1 MEGRNFVGG
10 AWGATPRTYTRYD
23 PAHPKD
29 IIAVY
34 PQSDRDAAGRAL
46 DAARHAFPAWR
57 KTPII
62 ERARVLQRAA
72 RVLDGRFEEAARD
85 LAREVGK
92 PIFEARGEVRRAIDL
107 LDYYASFAWQPQGFI
122 LASARASTEL
132 RARRVPLGVVA
143 LITPWNFPIAIPTWK
158 LAPAL
163 ILGNTV
169 VVKPAS
175 LGPVPMI
182 HIMRALEE
190 AGLPAGVA
198 NLVIGPG
205 TPFGQALAGGNG
217 VKAVSFTGSVEIGYR
232 LKSDL
237 AARPIRVQLELGGK
251 NPYIVWA
258 DADLKEAARQAA
270 EGAFFYAGQKCT
282 ATSRILV
289 HREVYE
295 SFVATFLDT
304 VATLQVG
311 EPLDEGTRV
320 GPMVD
325 SAARDNTARWVERGV
340 KDGGRVLAGGAAPD
354 REGYYYPPT
363 VIDGL
368 PLDSALAQ
376 EEVFGPVVTL
386 HPVAD
391 ITEAIRGANAVRFG
405 LSASIATHDL
415 GIAEAFMEG
424 VEAGL
429 VHVNQPTAGVEY
441 QTPFGGVKDSGYG
454 PKEQGWSALDF
465 YGDWKTSVVR
475 VTEGA

>member
-1 MEGRNFVGG
+1 MEGQNFIAGK
-10 AWGATPRTYTRYD
+10 WQSTPKTYTRYD
-23 PAHPKD
+23 PAHPD
-29 IIAVY
+29 QVVAVY
-34 PQSDRDAAGRAL
+34 PRSEREVAKAAL
-46 DAARHAFPAWR
+46 EAARTAFPLWR

-62 ERARVLQRAA
+62 ERARILQRAA
-72 RVLDGRFEEAARD
+72 RVLDGRFEERARD

-107 LDYYASFAWQPQGFI
+107 LDYYASFAWQPQGFV

-169 VVKPAS
+169 VIKPAS
-175 LGPVPMI
+175 LGPVPVI
-182 HIMRALEE
+182 HVVRALEE

-205 TPFGQALAGGNG
+205 TPFGQALSEVDG

-237 AARPIRVQLELGGK
+237 AARSIRIQLELGGK
-251 NPYIVWA
+251 NPYIVWE

-289 HREVYE
+289 HRPVYE
-295 SFVATFLDT
+295 SFVETFLDT

-325 SAARDNTARWVERGV
+325 SAARDNTAAWVARGV
-340 KDGGRVLAGGAAPD
+340 KDGGRMLAGGAQPD

-368 PLDSALAQ
+368 SLDSALAQ

-391 ITEAIRGANAVRFG
+391 IAEAIHGANAARFG
-405 LSASIATHDL
+405 LSASLATHDL
-415 GIAEAFMEG
+415 NVANAFMEG

-429 VHVNQPTAGVEY
+429 VHINQPTAGVEY

-454 PKEQGWSALDF
+454 PKEQAWSALDF
-465 YGDWKTSVVR
+465 YGDWRTFVVKT
-475 VTEGA
+475 G

>member
-1 MEGRNFVGG
+1 MDGRNFIGG
-10 AWGATPRTYTRYD
+10 TWTATARTYTRVD
-23 PAHPKD
+23 PAHPD
-29 IIAVY
+29 QVLAVY
-34 PQSDRDAAGRAL
+34 PRSDRDVAEAAL
-46 DAARHAFPAWR
+46 EAARVAFPGWR
-57 KTPII
+57 KTPVI
-62 ERARVLQRAA
+62 ERARILQRAA
-72 RVLDGRFEEAARD
+72 RVLDGRSEDASRD
-85 LAREVGK
+85 LAREAGK
-92 PIFEARGEVRRAIDL
+92 PIFEARGEVRRAVDL
-107 LDYYASFAWQPQGFI
+107 LEYYASFAWQPQGYVV
-122 LASARASTEL
+122 ASARPGTEL
-132 RARRVPLGVVA
+132 RARRAPLGVVA

-169 VVKPAS
+169 VLKPAS
-175 LGPVPMI
+175 LGPGPMI
-182 HIMRALEE
+182 HVMRALEE

-205 TPFGQALAGGNG
+205 TPFGQALEASAAL
-217 VKAVSFTGSVEIGYR
+217 KAVSFTGSVEIGYR

-237 AARPIRVQLELGGK
+237 AARPVRVQLELGGK
-251 NPYIVWA
+251 NPYVVWA
-258 DADLKEAARQAA
+258 DADLQTAARQAA

-282 ATSRILV
+282 ATSRVLV
-289 HREVYE
+289 HRAVYRP
-295 SFVATFLDT
+295 FVETFLDA
-304 VATLQVG
+304 VASLAVG
-311 EPLDEGTRV
+311 DPLEEATRV

-325 SAARDNTARWVERGV
+325 ASARDNTAQWVARGV
-340 KDGGRVLAGGAAPD
+340 HDGGRVLIGGTAPERD
-354 REGYYYPPT
+354 GYYYPPT

-391 ITEAIRGANAVRFG
+391 LAEAIGAANAVRFG

-415 GIAEAFMEG
+415 AVAEAFMDG

-465 YGDWKTSVVR
+465 YGDWRTSVVR
-475 VTEGA
+475 V